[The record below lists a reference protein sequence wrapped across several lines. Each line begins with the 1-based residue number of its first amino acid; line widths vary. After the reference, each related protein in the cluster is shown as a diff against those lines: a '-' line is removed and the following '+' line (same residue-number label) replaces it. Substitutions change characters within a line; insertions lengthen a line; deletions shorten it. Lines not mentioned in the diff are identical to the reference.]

1 VRGLRAT
8 RPLRGYRLPV
18 ITVCGEL
25 VVDLIPVRPAE
36 AADPGPP
43 GPPQYA
49 AFPGGNALN
58 VAVAAARLG
67 NVVHLM
73 SRVGPGPFGTLFRD
87 HAARSGVATD
97 AMLDAREPVTLAV
110 VDLADDGSAGY
121 SFHTQGAADWQW
133 TPAELERAWPADT
146 RIVHVG
152 SISSWTPPG
161 SRHIADLVGRVRADG
176 SALVSFDPNVRAS
189 LVDSPDDVQAQI
201 EDLRRT
207 ADLVKVS
214 SEDLEWLEPGA
225 DLDEVA
231 LRWAADGPALVVV
244 TDGGEPLRA
253 ARPDGTLLRRQPPRV
268 PVVDTV
274 GAGDSLAA
282 GLFSGLV
289 RTGTLSRAALLG
301 LPDDE
306 LTALLDDAA
315 LVAALACTR
324 AGADPPT
331 LAELEAARP

>member
-1 VRGLRAT
+1 MTDARSHPV
-8 RPLRGYRLPV
+8 PGYVLPV

-25 VVDLIPVRPAE
+25 VVDLIPVPAAQSG
-36 AADPGPP
+36 AAEGPP
-43 GPPQYA
+43 HYA

-87 HAARSGVATD
+87 HAARSGVSTD
-97 AMLDAREPVTLAV
+97 AMLPAPEPVTLAV
-110 VDLADDGSAGY
+110 VELSADGSAGY
-121 SFHTQGAADWQW
+121 SFHTRGAADWQW
-133 TPAELERAWPADT
+133 TPDDLARAWPAGT

-161 SRHIADLVGRVRADG
+161 SRHIADLVRRVRDEG
-176 SALVSFDPNVRAS
+176 TALVSFDPNVRAS
-189 LVDSPDDVQAQI
+189 LVEDADAVRAQI
-201 EDLRRT
+201 DELRRT
-207 ADLVKVS
+207 ADVVKVS
-214 SEDLEWLEPGA
+214 SEDLHWLEPGA
-225 DLDEVA
+225 DLDDVA
-231 LRWAADGPALVVV
+231 TRWAADGPALVVV

-268 PVVDTV
+268 TVVDTV

-301 LPDDE
+301 LPDDD
-306 LTALLDDAA
+306 LAALLDDAA
-315 LVAALACTR
+315 LVAALACTK
-324 AGADPPT
+324 AGANPPT
-331 LAELEAARP
+331 LAELEAARG